1 MVASLAAG
9 TEKSSKEAKIRT
21 KFEMPSVTRGA
32 AGTEALSSCGYCTRN
47 PRKFRRAL
55 ERKGL
60 RDLIS
65 RIRRKYGLA
74 GISPGRGKSDTMR
87 HCPSSGHFAWSY
99 SGRRMADMRSMPHAN
114 SGPAPP

>member
-60 RDLIS
+60 PER
-65 RIRRKYGLA
+65 
-74 GISPGRGKSDTMR
+74 SD
-87 HCPSSGHFAWSY
+87 F
-99 SGRRMADMRSMPHAN
+99 AN
-114 SGPAPP
+114 SEEIRPS